1 VRAGA
6 GAADGVRAVR
16 REEVLR
22 KGAAFTIRS
31 PAAAGS
37 QGAASAS

>member
-6 GAADGVRAVR
+6 WAADGVRAVR

-22 KGAAFTIRS
+22 KGPAFTIRS